1 MSEFG
6 AEHHA
11 ASEEEIRE
19 IKGALLEDTI
29 RTLRPAEPL
38 CVRET
43 ATVHDA
49 VAAMLAKRQ
58 AGVLV
63 IDADGRLTG
72 IFTERDVLT
81 RVVGR
86 DLDTRL
92 TPLSAVM
99 TRNPEAV
106 SPRDRIAYALNRM
119 SVAGYRTI
127 PVVDAE
133 TRPIGVVTVTDFIRW
148 LVDLFPEAVTPTAPP
163 NDAPMAAEAAAI
175 SSSAWIVRIRK
186 RRDLARAVVRFAG
199 DSGDGMQ
206 LTGEQFTLESAVA
219 GSDLATLPNF
229 PAEIRA
235 PAGTL
240 FGVSSFQLQ
249 FGSQR
254 VYTPGDRLDCL
265 VAMNPAALKV
275 HLDDLKPGGLL
286 IVNTTAFDRR
296 NLDKAGYAANPLDDP
311 TLAERYRLHK
321 VDMTALTLEAIRDL
335 PLNTKEKDRTKN
347 FFALGLVSWIYTR
360 PLDPTLDWI
369 KKKFAKN
376 ATIAEANARVLKAGH
391 AFGETAEIFSECYQ
405 LEPAE
410 MAPGLYRAM
419 TGNRALAWG
428 LLAAAERSKV
438 PIVYGAYPITPAS
451 GILEELA
458 MHKRFRI
465 RTIQAEDEIAAASA
479 AIGASFGGAVG
490 VTASSGPGIALKGE
504 AIGLAVTAEL
514 PLVIFDIQ
522 RGGPSTGLPTKTE
535 QADLMQALYGRNSEA
550 PVVVLAPATPGDCF
564 FIAYEAVRIAIKYMV
579 PVIVL
584 SDGFLANGSEP
595 WRIPDPNTLPPIEVH
610 FRTDPDGFLP
620 YLRDPATLGR
630 PWVRPGTPGLEH
642 RIGGIEKQDGT
653 GDISYDPDNHDHM
666 VRTRAEKVRRVAQEI
681 PPTSINGPA
690 TGDLL
695 VVGWGGT
702 YGAITAA
709 VERSQADGKT
719 VASVHLRHLNPL
731 PPDLGHILREYRRVL
746 VPEINSGQLVR
757 VLRAEYL
764 VDAVGFNRVR
774 GLPLATEDICD
785 TINQL
790 VEGHS

>member
-1 MSEFG
+1 MTEP
-6 AEHHA
+6 A
-11 ASEEEIRE
+11 AR
-19 IKGALLEDTI
+19 
-29 RTLRPAEPL
+29 
-38 CVRET
+38 
-43 ATVHDA
+43 A
-49 VAAMLAKRQ
+49 VATPKPR
-58 AGVLV
+58 
-63 IDADGRLTG
+63 
-72 IFTERDVLT
+72 
-81 RVVGR
+81 R
-86 DLDTRL
+86 DLD
-92 TPLSAVM
+92 
-99 TRNPEAV
+99 
-106 SPRDRIAYALNRM
+106 
-119 SVAGYRTI
+119 
-127 PVVDAE
+127 
-133 TRPIGVVTVTDFIRW
+133 
-148 LVDLFPEAVTPTAPP
+148 
-163 NDAPMAAEAAAI
+163 
-175 SSSAWIVRIRK
+175 
-186 RRDLARAVVRFAG
+186 RAVVRFAG

-206 LTGEQFTLESAVA
+206 LTGEQFTIEAAVA
-219 GSDLATLPNF
+219 GSDIATLPNF

-254 VYTPGDRLDCL
+254 VYTPGDHLDCL

-275 HLDDLKPGGLL
+275 HLGDLKTGGLL
-286 IVNTTAFDRR
+286 VVNTQAFDKR
-296 NLDKAGYAANPLDDP
+296 NLDKAGYTSNPLDDP
-311 TLAERYRLHK
+311 ALAERYRLHK
-321 VDMTALTLEAIRDL
+321 VDMTALTVQAIQDL
-335 PLNTKEKDRTKN
+335 ALDTKEKNRTKN

-360 PLDPTLDWI
+360 PLDSTLEWI
-369 KKKFAKN
+369 KRKFAKN
-376 ATIAEANARVLKAGH
+376 PLIAEANTRVLKAGH
-391 AFGETAEIFSECYQ
+391 AFGETAEIFSEHYQ
-405 LEPAE
+405 VEPAE

-428 LLAAAERSKV
+428 LLAAAERSKL

-465 RTIQAEDEIAAASA
+465 RTIQAEDEIAAVTA
-479 AIGASFGGAVG
+479 AIGASFGGAIG

-504 AIGLAVTAEL
+504 GIGLAVTAEL
-514 PLVIFDIQ
+514 PLVIFDVQ

-535 QADLMQALYGRNSEA
+535 QADLMQALYGRNSES
-550 PVVVLAPATPGDCF
+550 PIVVLAPATPGDCF
-564 FIAYEAVRIAIKYMV
+564 YVAYEAVRIAVKYMV
-579 PVIVL
+579 PVMVL

-595 WRIPDPNTLPPIEVH
+595 WPIPDPSTLPPIDIH
-610 FRTDPDGFLP
+610 FRTEQEGFFP

-642 RIGGIEKQDGT
+642 RIGGIEKQDVT
-653 GDISYDPDNHDHM
+653 GNISYDPDNHDHM

-690 TGDLL
+690 TGDLV

-709 VERSQADGKT
+709 TERAQLEGKS

-774 GLPLATEDICD
+774 GLPLATDEIYEAL
-785 TINQL
+785 TQL
-790 VEGHS
+790 LEGQA